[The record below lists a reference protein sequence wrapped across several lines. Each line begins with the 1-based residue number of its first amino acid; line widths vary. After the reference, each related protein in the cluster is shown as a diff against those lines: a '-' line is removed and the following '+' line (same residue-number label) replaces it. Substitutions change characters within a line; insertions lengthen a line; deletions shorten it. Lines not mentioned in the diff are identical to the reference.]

1 MKITD
6 ILFPPKCVV
15 CGKVTR
21 GEYLCADCEK
31 KYMEMCGGR
40 CRACGMTQRDCRCHR
55 IGGIDTAVHV
65 FEYGN
70 AMSKKLIYSL
80 KHKNSRRLRDF
91 LAGECKNALFSAIT
105 DIGGF
110 SECVLTY
117 VPRSAESINEY
128 GFDQSKEL
136 CRRISRLA
144 EIPQMKMFSRSG
156 GTQSQKSLTSEERAE
171 NAARAY
177 SAVKNVKAP
186 YKVIII
192 DDVTTTGSTLSAC
205 ARLAR
210 EMGAEYVAALTVAVT
225 L

>member
-15 CGKVTR
+15 CGKVTE
-21 GEYLCADCEK
+21 GEYLCPDCEK
-31 KYMEMCGGR
+31 KYREMCGKR
-40 CRACGMTQRDCRCHR
+40 CSSCGMTQIDCRCHR
-55 IGGIDTAVHV
+55 ISGIDTAVHI
-65 FEYGN
+65 FEYDG
-70 AMSKKLIYSL
+70 AMSKKLIYSF
-80 KHKNSRRLRDF
+80 KHKNSKRLRNF
-91 LAGECKNALFSAIT
+91 LADECKKALFSAIT

-117 VPRSAESINEY
+117 VPRSTESINEY

-136 CRRISRLA
+136 CKRIAHLS
-144 EIPQMKMFSRSG
+144 EIPQMRMFLRSG
-156 GTQSQKSLTSEERAE
+156 GSQAQKSLTLEERCE
-171 NAARAY
+171 NAAKAY

-205 ARLAR
+205 AKLAR
-210 EMGAEYVAALTVAVT
+210 EMGAEYVAALTVAAT